1 MHKASNP
8 GRGILLML
16 LAVMIFAVQDA
27 ISRHLVESYNVW
39 FVMMIR
45 FQVMFLAVVL
55 LALRRG
61 PDFPSAIRSGML
73 KLQIFRSLLL
83 VAQTCLIVFCFTQIG
98 LINTHAIFA
107 SAPLIGAALSVP
119 ILGEKVGWRRWL
131 AIGVGFIGVL
141 IILQPGADSFSLMSL
156 LVLISACMFAT
167 YGVVTRLVSRTDSSA
182 VSLFWV
188 GIVGGIVMT
197 PPGLANIVPIAMAD
211 WPWMATLCVT
221 GMLAH
226 LLMIMALEAAEPSV
240 VQPFAYTQLVFVSFI
255 GVIVFNEEL
264 KTSVLMGTPV
274 VIGAG
279 LFTIWRTAVKAR
291 AEKRAALL
299 QAGDN

>member
-1 MHKASNP
+1 MDKASNP
-8 GRGILLML
+8 GRGIILML

-45 FQVMFLAVVL
+45 FQVMFAAVML
-55 LALRRG
+55 LAMKRG
-61 PDFPSAIRSGML
+61 PDFRSAIRSGMPR
-73 KLQIFRSLLL
+73 LQIFRSVLL
-83 VAQTCLIVFCFTQIG
+83 VAQTCLIVTCFTKIG

-156 LVLISACMFAT
+156 LVLISSFMFAT
-167 YGVVTRLVSRTDSSA
+167 YGVVTRLVSRTDSAA

-188 GIVGGIVMT
+188 GFVGGIVMT
-197 PPGLANIVPIAMAD
+197 PPGLANIEPIALAD
-211 WPWMATLCVT
+211 WPWMAVLCVT

-226 LLMIMALEAAEPSV
+226 WLMIMAFEAAEPSV
-240 VQPFAYTQLVFVSFI
+240 IQPFAYTQLVFVSFI

-279 LFTIWRTAVKAR
+279 LFTIWRTAMKAR
-291 AEKRAALL
+291 AEKRASLL
-299 QAGDN
+299 HDGGN